1 MVRQCYAAHSC
12 WVEIEKSRFDSSI
25 VHQAERTTPSID
37 EKKITLSPGIV
48 DANVQKNDMVYYGS
62 KSRLNMGM
70 YDNLLQMGSL
80 IY

>member
-1 MVRQCYAAHSC
+1 MLLTVAELKLKSQGLILQLYTRQK
-12 WVEIEKSRFDSSI
+12 E
-25 VHQAERTTPSID
+25 TTPSID
-37 EKKITLSPGIV
+37 EKKNMLSPGIV
-48 DANVQKNDMVYYGS
+48 DANVQKYDMVYYES